1 MGRLDPRRT
10 IRASVS
16 SVVFERRV
24 PGGNTEDGSVL
35 LCVRVRKEDC
45 KDMPTFGI
53 GDVVELS
60 NTGESVV
67 GKKPKKTQDILPA

>member
-1 MGRLDPRRT
+1 MSEFGFDPRRT
-10 IRASVS
+10 IRAAVS

-35 LCVRVRKEDC
+35 LCVRICKEDC

-53 GDVVELS
+53 GDVIDLH
-60 NTGESVV
+60 NTGESLV
-67 GKKPKKTQDILPA
+67 GKKKK

>member
-45 KDMPTFGI
+45 KDMPTFAF
-53 GDVVELS
+53 GDVVEVV
-60 NTGESVV
+60 NTGTSTLS
-67 GKKPKKTQDILPA
+67 KKKGSPK